1 MLLFTLKERK
11 VLKMMV
17 LKCEKCGHKEVCSH
31 KKQMENLN
39 AELSDKM
46 KLPPDLIMKL
56 MENKN
61 FRLELHCNFFTQEG
75 VTLK

>member
-1 MLLFTLKERK
+1 MLLFILKERK

-46 KLPPDLIMKL
+46 KL

>member
-1 MLLFTLKERK
+1 
-11 VLKMMV
+11 MMV

-46 KLPPDLIMKL
+46 KL